1 MRILLIEDEAPIA
14 AVIKKGLE
22 RAKFSVDV
30 AHDGEEGL
38 NLALEHAYSLII
50 LDLMLP
56 KRDGWSICQTLRAK
70 RDPTPILMLTARDA
84 VPDRVRG
91 LEMGADDYLPKPFDF
106 QELLAR
112 VRAQIRREGVHRAGV
127 MHIRDVEIDTVARRV
142 TRAGAEVAL
151 TPREFTLLEAL
162 ATNEG
167 RVLTRERILERVWMD
182 EGNTGSNTVD
192 VYINLL
198 RRKIDAGADHRLIQ
212 TVHGVGYVLRR
223 PEDSD
228 GEGDAESS
236 SEEAESVE

>member
-1 MRILLIEDEAPIA
+1 MRILLVEDEEAIA
-14 AVIKKGLE
+14 EVVRKGLE
-22 RAKFSVDV
+22 RARYTVDV

-38 NLALEHAYSLII
+38 RFASEQSYSLIL

-56 KRDGWSICQTLRAK
+56 KRDGWSVCQTLRAR
-70 RDPTPILMLTARDA
+70 RDTTPILMLTARDA
-84 VPDRVRG
+84 VPDRVKG

-112 VRAQIRREGVHRAGV
+112 VRAQIRRDTVHRAGV
-127 MHIRDVEIDTVARRV
+127 LHVRDVEIDTNARRV
-142 TRAGAEVAL
+142 LRGGTEVAL
-151 TPREFTLLEAL
+151 TPREYSLLEAL

-167 RVLTRERILERVWMD
+167 RVLTRDHILERVWLD
-182 EGNTGSNTVD
+182 EGATGSNTVD

-223 PEDSD
+223 PDD
-228 GEGDAESS
+228 GAPVPGECP
-236 SEEAESVE
+236 